1 MLPCAQCNL
10 IKRRDMA
17 WFQQVHVYNCS
28 MRIKVQYLLKRT
40 PPQFQIDHLLLLLVL
55 MLVPVLVM
63 LASHSSS

>member
-1 MLPCAQCNL
+1 
-10 IKRRDMA
+10 MA

-40 PPQFQIDHLLLLLVL
+40 PPQFQTDHLLLLLVL